1 MTRLKIA
8 LRLDAVVTAANGAAY
23 LTLAGPVGD
32 VLELSPSLLRTAGAF
47 LLAFACVVWLAGTR
61 DRPSR
66 PLVAAII
73 AANAVWAVDSVVAA
87 AAGWGSPSTTGTVWI
102 VLQAL
107 VVAGFA
113 GLQLAGL
120 RRTPRVER
128 EVASAA

>member
-120 RRTPRVER
+120 RRTLPPARP
-128 EVASAA
+128 VASAA